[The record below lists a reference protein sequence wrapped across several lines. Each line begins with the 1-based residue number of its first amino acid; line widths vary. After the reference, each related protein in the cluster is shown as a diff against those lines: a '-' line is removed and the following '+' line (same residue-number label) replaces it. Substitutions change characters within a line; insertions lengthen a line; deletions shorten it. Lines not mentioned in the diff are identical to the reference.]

1 MRDLLDLIQILSEAS
16 DLKPS
21 EFTKRPQRFETF
33 IKKIKAGEP
42 FTTIDDQEVI
52 ISKAEAQRFFN
63 NWDDSQSKFFD
74 SKEVQFAKLAKGST
88 YNGQPMIPLSKLRK
102 TTEFGGAGVA
112 AGADPTSGGKAN
124 YALTPREIGIVNQ
137 DIPAH
142 DLYDAIKN
150 NQVLNSTEHGKIVIQ
165 LANYIV
171 AGEAVV
177 LPEEAQANNA
187 LRAAI
192 QDNAGEY
199 LGVLALIYYRSR
211 FNKREEFNEWLGG
224 KTDDLIV
231 RFPQESNFALAD
243 SFAQLTNSKTSH
255 SVNISSKGKD
265 GGAPPSIRGL
275 KIPEHIESNPRL
287 KNGVEFVKL
296 CQDKS
301 ISMINQA
308 FLGMDLLFEVN
319 PKSIAKEWHKFLP
332 FKNNPKTVQKVIA
345 NYSGQPVSLSKEW
358 ERIIASVNSKEAS
371 DGGKIIYAIKREVAN
386 AINNNDA
393 LPEFKDMV
401 LEILNMNFVQ
411 QYTDYENKHKGELTF
426 ATQWPAKLDGKISVE
441 NKSSAKDPS
450 SGGFSFKLGRTDDD
464 VSSEPGE
471 ERVDGMSDDDFD
483 DAAAQ
488 IAGGTSAKSIKPAR
502 TVGDVGRNKR

>member
-1 MRDLLDLIQILSEAS
+1 MRDLLDLLQILSEAS

-42 FTTIDDQEVI
+42 FTTIDDQEVTI
-52 ISKAEAQRFFN
+52 AKVEATRFFN
-63 NWDDSQSKFFD
+63 NWDDTQNKFFD
-74 SKEVQFAKLAKGST
+74 SKEVQTAKLAPGTT
-88 YNGQPMIPLSKLRK
+88 YNGQNFIQLSKLRK
-102 TTEFGGAGVA
+102 TVEFGGAGVA
-112 AGADPTSGGKAN
+112 VGDDPTSGGKAS
-124 YALTPREIGIVNQ
+124 YALTPREIGIVNM

-142 DLYDAIKN
+142 DLYDLIRN
-150 NQVLNSTEHGKIVIQ
+150 NQTLKSTPHGLIVIQ

-171 AGEAVV
+171 SGEAVV
-177 LPEEAQANNA
+177 LPEDAQGNNA

-199 LGVLALIYYRSR
+199 LGVLALLYYRSR
-211 FNKREEFNEWLGG
+211 FNKREEFNAWLGG
-224 KTDDLIV
+224 STDDLIV

-287 KNGVEFVKL
+287 KNGVAFVKI
-296 CQDKS
+296 CQEKDTLT
-301 ISMINQA
+301 QA
-308 FLGMDLLFEVN
+308 FEGMDLLFQAN
-319 PKSIAKEWHKFLP
+319 PNSIAKEWHKFLP
-332 FKNNPKTVQKVIA
+332 FQNNSKLVARIIA
-345 NYSGQPVSLSKEW
+345 NYNGEGVALSKEW
-358 ERIIASVNSKEAS
+358 ARIIDSVNSKEAS

-386 AINNNDA
+386 AVNKNDA

-411 QYTDYENKHKGELTF
+411 QYTDYENKHTGELTF
-426 ATQWPAKLDGKISVE
+426 ATQWPAKLDGIVSVE
-441 NKSSAKDPS
+441 NKSSAKDPR

-464 VSSEPGE
+464 TGSEPGE
-471 ERVDGMSDDDFD
+471 PRVDDEGGFDSSDVAQLTGGPDF
-483 DAAAQ
+483 
-488 IAGGTSAKSIKPAR
+488 SAPKANKE
-502 TVGDVGRNKR
+502 VGDVGREKRKR